1 MERVRI
7 RRVYDPVDPGDGTR
21 VLVDR
26 LWPRGVKKSALA
38 LDAWEKAVAP
48 STELRRWFGHDHHRW
63 REFCRRYRTELDAAP
78 DAWGRLLGY
87 ARRGRLT
94 LLTATRDVEWGHASF
109 LRDLLEAERAEETTN
124 SERASP
130 VCFAPDEPDQEEP
143 D

>member
-38 LDAWEKAVAP
+38 LDAWEKSLAP
-48 STELRRWFGHDHHRW
+48 STDLRRWFGHDVERW
-63 REFCRRYRTELDAAP
+63 REFCRRYRAELGAAP
-78 DAWGRLLGY
+78 EAWGRLLGY

-94 LLTATRDVEWGHASF
+94 LLTATRDVEHSHAAA
-109 LRDLLEAERAEETTN
+109 LGALLDAERAEEEPTG
-124 SERASP
+124 ERASP
-130 VCFAPDEPDQEEP
+130 VCFAPDESGPAPD
-143 D
+143 